1 MLHWTPRLSRDLKR
15 PDGFIPTCQ
24 PTLAKTAPSG
34 PEWLHEIK
42 HDGYRLIARKDGDRV
57 RLWTRW
63 GNSWT
68 RRAVEV
74 AEAVRLL
81 PVGNVVLDGEVLCP
95 HEDGH
100 SDSHAL
106 QSTKRCRDA
115 QLIAF
120 DLLMLD
126 ERDLRLDPLVNRRA
140 RLADLLASVPGALQ
154 FSECIEGNGSA
165 VFRHACAMGLE
176 GIVSKRKD
184 SSYRSGRS
192 DKWLKVKN
200 PAFRRR

>member
-15 PDGFIPTCQ
+15 PEGFIPTCQ
-24 PTLAKTAPSG
+24 PTLANAAPSG
-34 PEWLHEIK
+34 PEWLEIK

-74 AEAVRLL
+74 AEAVRCL

-100 SDSHAL
+100 SDFHAL
-106 QSTKRCRDA
+106 TSIKRCRDA

-120 DLLMLD
+120 DLLML
-126 ERDLRLDPLVNRRA
+126 EEEDLRLEPLIERRA
-140 RLADLLASVPGALQ
+140 RLADLLSGSAPALQ
-154 FSECIEGNGSA
+154 FSDCIEGDGPA
-165 VFRHACAMGLE
+165 VFRHACALGLE

-184 SSYRSGRS
+184 SAYHSGRS

-200 PAFRRR
+200 SAFARR